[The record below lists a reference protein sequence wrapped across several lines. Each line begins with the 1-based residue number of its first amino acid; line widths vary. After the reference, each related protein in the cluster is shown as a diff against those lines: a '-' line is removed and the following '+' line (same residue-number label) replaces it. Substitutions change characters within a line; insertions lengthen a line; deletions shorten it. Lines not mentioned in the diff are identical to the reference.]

1 MLLLGSIL
9 MAPVHG
15 LMAIFEKIKEA
26 VDEEKQHD
34 IERIKS
40 ELMALYTKLESGELS
55 EADFEKQEKILLDK
69 LDSLEDEDD

>member
-34 IERIKS
+34 IEHIKS
-40 ELMALYTKLESGELS
+40 ELMALYTKLESGALA